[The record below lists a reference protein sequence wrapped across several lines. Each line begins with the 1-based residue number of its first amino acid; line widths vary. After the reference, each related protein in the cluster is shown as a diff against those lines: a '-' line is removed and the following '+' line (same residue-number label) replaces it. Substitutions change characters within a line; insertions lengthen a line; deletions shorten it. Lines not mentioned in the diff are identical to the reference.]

1 MISPVLLLIF
11 NRPDT
16 TAQVFGRIRAARP
29 PRLYVAAD
37 GARAGRA
44 QEAELCQQARAIID
58 QVDWPCEVHALFRD
72 ENLGCRRAIAGALDW
87 FFKHEEYGVILE
99 DDCLPEATF
108 FDYCDSLLVKYKDDA
123 RVMCVSGDNFLE
135 KLAPR
140 AAGESYYFSVFAHIW
155 GWATWRRAW
164 AGYDSEMVGWSPAEC
179 RALLKKTFPGNAALR
194 RNWFDLFESVANGH
208 VDTWDYQWNYHCWK
222 LGGLSC
228 VPALNQISNIGFDDR
243 ATHTVNP
250 ESHLSKMI
258 TKPLPLPIA
267 HPFRVSPDLKAD
279 EMEAELLFDQKRFT
293 WRRYW
298 GRRLKKLLGVHGYA

>member
-16 TAQVFGRIRAARP
+16 AAQVFDRIRAARP

-37 GARAGRA
+37 GARAGRSN
-44 QEAELCQQARAIID
+44 EAELCRQARSIID
-58 QVDWPCEVHALFRD
+58 LVDWPCEVKTLFRD

-87 FFKHEEYGVILE
+87 FFKHEEQGVILE
-99 DDCLPEATF
+99 DDCLPELTF
-108 FDYCDSLLVKYKDDA
+108 FDYCDSLLARYKDDSQ
-123 RVMCVSGDNFLE
+123 VMCVSGDNFLE
-135 KLAPR
+135 SLAPR
-140 AAGESYYFSVFAHIW
+140 VAGESYYFSVFGHIW

-164 AGYDSEMVGWSPAEC
+164 AGYDSEMKDWSAVEC
-179 RALLKKTFPGNAALR
+179 RSLLKKKFPTNAPMQR
-194 RNWFDLFESVANGH
+194 IWFEFFESVAHGR

-250 ESHLSKMI
+250 ESRLSKMA
-258 TKPLPLPIA
+258 TRPLRLPIV
-267 HPFRVSPDLKAD
+267 HPARVAPDVKAD
-279 EMEAELLFDQKRFT
+279 EIEAQLLFDQARYS

-298 GRRLKKLLGVHGYA
+298 GRRIKKLLGVGGYA